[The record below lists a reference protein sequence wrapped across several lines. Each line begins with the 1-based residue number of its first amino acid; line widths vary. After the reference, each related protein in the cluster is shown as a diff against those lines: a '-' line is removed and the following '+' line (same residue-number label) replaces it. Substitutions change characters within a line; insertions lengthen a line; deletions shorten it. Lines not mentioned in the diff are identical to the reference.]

1 MFDPGK
7 LFQPSLMFAGKA
19 EDYPSEAPFWC
30 STLGYAPALL
40 TNIRLGWNA
49 LPGANVIAYF
59 KNM

>member
-1 MFDPGK
+1 
-7 LFQPSLMFAGKA
+7 MFAGKA

-30 STLGYAPALL
+30 STLGHAPALL

-59 KNM
+59 ENM